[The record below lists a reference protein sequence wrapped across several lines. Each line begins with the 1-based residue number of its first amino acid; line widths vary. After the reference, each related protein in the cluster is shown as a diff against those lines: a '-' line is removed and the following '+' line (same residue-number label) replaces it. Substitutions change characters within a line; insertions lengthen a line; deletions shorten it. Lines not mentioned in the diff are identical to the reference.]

1 MKVTRLTVCSAILS
15 VALYAGPPQ
24 AQVVQAP
31 ANSARPRL
39 VCMFLDLNSMDAAS
53 QSKARDNVMQ
63 FVEQQVAPSDLVE
76 IVTYTSRVNVI
87 QDFTG
92 DRDSLLDA
100 LRTIVPN
107 ESGTGFAGNNDSS
120 ARVQAIQAAVSSLSR
135 FPERK
140 ALVYFSA
147 AAPKLGDDD
156 HSPLKDAFDAARR
169 ANVAIYP
176 VDTSVLPTPARQ

>member
-1 MKVTRLTVCSAILS
+1 MVCLATLS

-24 AQVVQAP
+24 AQFAQAP

-63 FVEQQVAPSDLVE
+63 FVQQQVAPSDLVE
-76 IVTYTSRVNVI
+76 IVTYTSQVNVI

-92 DRDSLLDA
+92 DHDSLLAA

-107 ESGTGFAGNNDSS
+107 ESGNGIAGNND
-120 ARVQAIQAAVSSLSR
+120 ARVQAIQTAVSSLSR
-135 FPERK
+135 FPARK

-156 HSPLKDAFDAARR
+156 HSPLKDAFDAALR

-176 VDTSVLPTPARQ
+176 VDTGALPTPAR